1 MDQLADDQLLRVSAG
16 VAARAFGAAIA
27 AGDART
33 AAGTY
38 SPAARLLAPSVD
50 PIEGRDAIAAFWRAG
65 IDAGIRDVQREPVQ
79 FEERGS
85 VAVEFGRY
93 TIRLQSDEG
102 GPLVERGK
110 YLLVHE
116 RHADGSWQRFV
127 EMLSP
132 DGPPQAS
139 ASPRPD
145 GNEEVPND

>member
-1 MDQLADDQLLRVSAG
+1 MDQPIEDHLYRLSAQG
-16 VAARAFGAAIA
+16 AALTFVAAIA

-65 IDAGIRDVQREPVQ
+65 IDAGIRDVRHQPVW
-79 FEERGS
+79 FEERGP
-85 VAVEFGRY
+85 VAIEFGRY
-93 TIRLQSDEG
+93 AISLQSDEG
-102 GPLVERGK
+102 RPLVERGK

-116 RHADGSWQRFV
+116 LDAHRSWQRFV

-132 DGPPQAS
+132 DGPPEVS
-139 ASPRPD
+139 APPD
-145 GNEEVPND
+145 PDDIEEVPKS